1 MKTLH
6 NYFPIRVD
14 AFIADYVL
22 DGAEHEPGFSA
33 VPVVTESGVAF
44 GGGGTSALSGDD
56 IEIWMSMTV
65 GFCAGQ
71 ARQLEQEDAD
81 VLIGEQELVVRFVS
95 EVQAT

>member
-6 NYFPIRVD
+6 NHFPIRVD
-14 AFIADYVL
+14 AFIADHVL
-22 DGAEHEPGFSA
+22 DGAEHKPGFSA

-65 GFCAGQ
+65 GFCAGW

-81 VLIGEQELVVRFVS
+81 VLIGEQELVVRLVG
-95 EVQAT
+95 EVQAS